1 MQCPKCKTHQS
12 PKETCGWCGAPLA
25 AKRRECVLICG
36 SRDWSQTVLLK
47 ERLAS
52 LDRTRTTIIH
62 GGARGADTHAA
73 NLADQLGIPA
83 QSYPPDYASF
93 GKDAP
98 HVRNDEMLK
107 HADRVLAFWDGKS
120 PGTKSVIDKARKLGI
135 PTEVIGV

>member
-1 MQCPKCKTHQS
+1 MSEHREPAFDES
-12 PKETCGWCGAPLA
+12 RLN
-25 AKRRECVLICG
+25 KREVVLITG

-52 LDRTRTTIIH
+52 LDPQRTMILH

-73 NLADQLGIPA
+73 RLASERGIPT
-83 QSYPPDYASF
+83 QSYPPDYESF
-93 GKDAP
+93 GKSAP

-120 PGTKSVIDKARKLGI
+120 PGTKSVIDKARRLGI